1 MIRCFQVKQQTK
13 TPRRPSGGFLFRFLW
28 WLNPYGEYY
37 TVHYLK
43 PEADEK
49 GNTIYRIIPIE
60 QSVICALKQVHL
72 VCIRENVE
80 YVSPDSFKY
89 CSRVIHNE
97 LQMAFDYHSL
107 RHTHATTL
115 IENGADVKDVQTR
128 LGHNNINTALQVYIH
143 DTDVMSKRS
152 VELFEKAAAICQP
165 LKKGLT
171 NG

>member
-1 MIRCFQVKQQTK
+1 M
-13 TPRRPSGGFLFRFLW
+13 
-28 WLNPYGEYY
+28 
-37 TVHYLK
+37 HYLK
-43 PEADEK
+43 PETDEK

-60 QSVICALKQVHL
+60 QSVTCALKQVHL
-72 VCIRENVE
+72 VCIRKNGE

-128 LGHNNINTALQVYIH
+128 LGHNNINTTLQVYIH
-143 DTDVMSKRS
+143 DTAIMSKRS
-152 VELFEKAAAICQP
+152 VELFEKAATICQP